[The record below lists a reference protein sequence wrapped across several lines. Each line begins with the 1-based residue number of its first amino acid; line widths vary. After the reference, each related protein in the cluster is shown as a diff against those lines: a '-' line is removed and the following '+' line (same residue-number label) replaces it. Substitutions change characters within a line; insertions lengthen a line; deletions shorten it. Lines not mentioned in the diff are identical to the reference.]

1 MSFKIEKFHAPLRIE
16 NRIWKFF
23 VQNHSQGAWFLQ
35 SGPLSLCLFSLP
47 SFLRTSFIS
56 IYLSL
61 MFDKSFFAFIF
72 SVSFSSR
79 LLYFLLV
86 LSFVSSSSVNI
97 TYLHTYLSTYL
108 PIYLPTYLH
117 TYLSTYLPTYPP
129 IYLFLYIPMKVYITL
144 YYTYLS
150 KALPSFGGLR
160 YESASSKPSIA
171 CFSTTITFL

>member
-1 MSFKIEKFHAPLRIE
+1 MQARAQGLAEQFEDEKCRSKSKSFTHPFGLKIESENFSFKIIRRVRDSFNLA
-16 NRIWKFF
+16 
-23 VQNHSQGAWFLQ
+23 HSLNVSSHF
-35 SGPLSLCLFSLP
+35 LP

-61 MFDKSFFAFIF
+61 LFDKSFFAFIF

-108 PIYLPTYLH
+108 PTYLL
-117 TYLSTYLPTYPP
+117 TYLSTYLPTYIPTYISIPLYTNEGIHYSILYLP
-129 IYLFLYIPMKVYITL
+129 I
-144 YYTYLS
+144 
-150 KALPSFGGLR
+150 
-160 YESASSKPSIA
+160 
-171 CFSTTITFL
+171 

>member
-16 NRIWKFF
+16 NRIWKIF

-35 SGPLSLCLFSLP
+35 SGALSLCVLSLP

-61 MFDKSFFAFIF
+61 LFDKSFFAFIF

-86 LSFVSSSSVNI
+86 LSFVSSSSVKI
-97 TYLHTYLSTYL
+97 
-108 PIYLPTYLH
+108 TYLH
-117 TYLSTYLPTYPP
+117 TYLSTYLPTY
-129 IYLFLYIPMKVYITL
+129 LL
-144 YYTYLS
+144 TYLS
-150 KALPSFGGLR
+150 TYLPT
-160 YESASSKPSIA
+160 YIPTYISIPLY
-171 CFSTTITFL
+171 TNEGIHYPILYLPI